1 MNPFAVVIVLA
12 YSAVNLE
19 GKKSFWTH
27 DTTLCTVLANLE
39 STARILG
46 SADKV
51 VLTFLNTMP
60 RGVIDFFQVANVT
73 LLDYE
78 AAHAPLK
85 DNGHLNSKTVHLQA
99 LKVHVVRMLQYKAVA
114 VVDAD
119 VFLPLTWDLDVFHTS
134 RRWMLQRGTH
144 SPINAGFFV
153 VRPARDLIESL
164 DAALAHGYEPDSDF
178 YGANYSEAIQKLG
191 KNRHR
196 PGWYYLGAN
205 TDQGLLLH
213 LIANEQ
219 DPTELIHSEFKF
231 LHCAGES
238 PKAWFPDPALDACA
252 KAQDPR
258 GCLGAKKLYWQ
269 SHFWTFWHATL
280 HNQPWSSLTQEH
292 RRCDMLM
299 LAEYDRRKAIL
310 GGSF

>member
-12 YSAVNLE
+12 YSGVNLV
-19 GKKSFWTH
+19 GPKSFWTH
-27 DTTLCTVLANLE
+27 ETTLCTVLANLE

-60 RGVIDFFQVANVT
+60 RGVVAFFNTANVT
-73 LLDYE
+73 LLDYPE
-78 AAHAPLK
+78 AHAPLK
-85 DNGHLNSKTVHLQA
+85 DNGRLNSNTVHLQA

-119 VFLPLTWDLDVFHTS
+119 IFLPLSWDYDVFHAS
-134 RRWMLQRGTH
+134 RRWILQSGTH

-153 VRPARDLIESL
+153 VRPARDLVERL
-164 DAALAHGYEPDSDF
+164 DQALAHGYEPEGDF
-178 YGANYSEAIQKLG
+178 YGGNYSMAIQKLG
-191 KNRHR
+191 KGRRR

-213 LIANEQ
+213 LIANEEN
-219 DPTELIHSEFKF
+219 PNELIHPAFKL

-238 PKAWFPDPALDACA
+238 PKAWFPDPAFDEC
-252 KAQDPR
+252 KGAQQPR
-258 GCLGAKKLYWQ
+258 VCIGGKKMYWQ
-269 SHFWTFWHATL
+269 THFWTFWHLTL
-280 HNQPWSSLTQEH
+280 HDQPWSDRTQEH
-292 RRCDMLM
+292 RRCDALM
-299 LAEYDRRKAIL
+299 LAEYDRRKSIF
-310 GGSF
+310 GGFN